1 MLSTEPTANSTRLF
15 EYFYHQIAGAR
26 NRTSG
31 DAIKTNE
38 DVFMTPKEEAERL
51 FKHESLFGGQGS
63 LPEYEQRARIERTKT
78 AQLRMLRL
86 AHEAALAPSSPRRTP
101 HVRDRKSVV

>member
-1 MLSTEPTANSTRLF
+1 
-15 EYFYHQIAGAR
+15 
-26 NRTSG
+26 
-31 DAIKTNE
+31 
-38 DVFMTPKEEAERL
+38 MTPREEAELL
-51 FKHESLFGGQGS
+51 FKQQSLFGSQSS

-101 HVRDRKSVV
+101 HVRAKRAAGIVT

>member
-1 MLSTEPTANSTRLF
+1 
-15 EYFYHQIAGAR
+15 
-26 NRTSG
+26 
-31 DAIKTNE
+31 
-38 DVFMTPKEEAERL
+38 MTPREEDELL
-51 FKHESLFGGQGS
+51 FKQQSLFGSQSS

-101 HVRDRKSVV
+101 HVRAKRAAGIVT

>member
-1 MLSTEPTANSTRLF
+1 
-15 EYFYHQIAGAR
+15 
-26 NRTSG
+26 
-31 DAIKTNE
+31 
-38 DVFMTPKEEAERL
+38 MTPREEAELL
-51 FKHESLFGGQGS
+51 FKHESLFGGQSS

-101 HVRDRKSVV
+101 HVRAKKAAGIVT